1 MIWALAA
8 GVALLALLPFI
19 VTLLRPARARGRA
32 EADRALYRAQLAE
45 LDRELEAGRLDAAA
59 HQAAM
64 LEVQRRILAAPTED
78 VGAQSGRATPLVLVM
93 TALLVPTVAT
103 MLYLSRGVPDMPAA
117 PLVER
122 QQAAAAEEE
131 LLATLRA
138 RLATLDPGSEQARMG
153 QVMLGN
159 AERNRGQAEAA
170 IAAWR
175 AALAVRFD
183 ADLAGDI
190 AELEIERGEHAAA
203 AAMLARAL
211 GNQPGN
217 PRLRFLT
224 GLAEARAGRATNAR
238 STWQALLADAPAD
251 APWRSV
257 VERQLSLLP

>member
-1 MIWALAA
+1 MIWPWAT

-19 VTLLRPARARGRA
+19 VSLLRPPRARGRA

-45 LDRELEAGRLDAAA
+45 LDREREAGRLDPAA
-59 HQAAM
+59 HQAAT

-78 VGAQSGRATPLVLVM
+78 AGARSGRATPLVLAATVV
-93 TALLVPTVAT
+93 LLPAFAT
-103 MLYLSRGVPDMPAA
+103 LIYLQRGVPDMPAA

-122 QQAAAAEEE
+122 QLAAAAEAE

-159 AERNRGQAEAA
+159 AERNRGQVEPA

-203 AAMLARAL
+203 AALLARAL
-211 GNQPGN
+211 GNQPN
-217 PRLRFLT
+217 NARLRFLT
-224 GLAEARAGRATNAR
+224 GLAEARAGRAGNAR
-238 STWQALLADAPAD
+238 STWQALLSDAPAD
-251 APWRSV
+251 APWRGV